1 MSEPTTPVAQAAPPP
16 AAGGRSHRL
25 GVIPGDG
32 IGPEVTDAAL
42 TVLDAAQQR
51 FGFTTERTEV
61 PLGAD
66 NYLSTGELLTTG
78 AIEALRAQD
87 AILFGAIGSPRVTPG
102 VLERGI
108 ILALRAELR
117 QAINLRPVRLYP
129 GVPTPIS
136 GLTPERCDL
145 VVVRENSEGSYV
157 GGGTT
162 VHRGTPAAV
171 ATQGSVNTWYAVHRA
186 VDFAFRLAAERRR
199 RVTLCHK
206 TNVLV
211 DAGAL
216 WLEVVEEVAARH
228 PDVEHDYVHVDA
240 MCMHLPVA
248 PERFDVVVTDN
259 LFGDIITDLGA
270 VLQGGLGVAASGN
283 LNIEG
288 SAPSMFEPVHGSA
301 PDIQGQGLA
310 NPAGAALSLAL
321 CLASLGEGEAA
332 AAVESAT
339 AGVLAEL
346 PALSGAGMGALTP
359 ELGER
364 IAEAVAGNGADGGPS
379 APSGGGAAGLSGP
392 SLMTQ
397 LAAVQAGLSGQ
408 NA

>member
-1 MSEPTTPVAQAAPPP
+1 MESPG
-16 AAGGRSHRL
+16 AAGAAETRSHRL
-25 GVIPGDG
+25 AVIGGDG
-32 IGPEVTDAAL
+32 IGPEVTAAAL
-42 TVLDAAQQR
+42 TVLDAAEAR
-51 FGFTTERTEV
+51 FGFTTERTDV

-66 NYLSTGELLTTG
+66 NYLDTGELLTP
-78 AIEALRAQD
+78 EAVELLRGHD
-87 AILFGAIGSPRVTPG
+87 TILFGAIGSPRVTPG
-102 VLERGI
+102 ILERGV

-129 GVPTPIS
+129 GVPTPIA

-157 GGGTT
+157 GGGST
-162 VHRGTPAAV
+162 VHRGTPGAV
-171 ATQGSVNTWYAVHRA
+171 ATQGSTNTWYAVHRA
-186 VDFAFRLAAERRR
+186 VDFAFRLAQQRRR

-211 DAGAL
+211 EAGAL
-216 WLEVVEEVAARH
+216 WSDVVEEVAARF

-240 MCMHLPVA
+240 MCMHLPVS

-283 LNIEG
+283 LNLDG

-301 PDIQGQGLA
+301 PDIAGRGWA

-321 CLASLGEGEAA
+321 CLASLGEGDAA

-339 AGVLAEL
+339 ARVLAEL
-346 PALSGAGMGALTP
+346 PELSGAGMGGSTA

-364 IAEAVAGNGADGGPS
+364 IAAAVQD
-379 APSGGGAAGLSGP
+379 SGEGVQS

-397 LAAVQAGLSGQ
+397 LAAVQAGLRD
-408 NA
+408 